1 MTIANNPYDLLTQSA
16 QLIQERGNV
25 HGQLENNFQ
34 LISDLSSLR
43 LGRNFH
49 PFEIC
54 VILECVKD
62 ARMFANPTNIDN
74 YLDGVNYKAFS
85 ALFAQ
90 DYVSSQAASGID
102 VSYKK
107 KDDLKKAE
115 MKGVEVKA
123 KSGKQQPLAV
133 DIAALD
139 AEIRG

>member
-16 QLIQERGNV
+16 QLIQERGNT
-25 HGQLENNFQ
+25 HGQMENNFQ
-34 LISDLSSLR
+34 LISDLASLR

-54 VILECVKD
+54 VILESVKD

-90 DYVSSQAASGID
+90 DYVTSQAASGTD

-115 MKGVEVKA
+115 LKGVEVK
-123 KSGKQQPLAV
+123 GKTPKVVPLSV
-133 DIAALD
+133 DVAALD

>member
-16 QLIQERGNV
+16 QLIQERGAV
-25 HGQLENNFQ
+25 HGQIENNFQ
-34 LISDLSSLR
+34 LISDLASLR
-43 LGRNFH
+43 LGRAFH

-54 VILECVKD
+54 LILESVKD

-74 YLDGVNYKAFS
+74 YLDGINYKAFA
-85 ALFAQ
+85 ALFAN
-90 DYVSSQAASGID
+90 DYVNSQAALGVD

-123 KSGKQQPLAV
+123 KPSKASTLAV
-133 DIAALD
+133 DVAALD